1 MTHLSFLGG
10 AVSIAGSKFR
20 GEAARHRVRV
30 AGGAFR
36 RALRRAVLALAL
48 AWIPVA
54 ALAIDTG
61 QTKTVDGLT
70 IYIGAIPAEI
80 VKGHPESHTETAMH
94 DGAPSGPHE
103 YHLVVALFDAK
114 TGTRISDATMFARVS
129 SLGLVGPRK
138 ALEPM
143 KIEDTITYG
152 NYFNLPDRGLYTIDL
167 EIKRPTGRISVS
179 FSYEH

>member
-1 MTHLSFLGG
+1 MQKQNGLGG
-10 AVSIAGSKFR
+10 GNILR
-20 GEAARHRVRV
+20 TLRV
-30 AGGAFR
+30 AIF
-36 RALRRAVLALAL
+36 ALAL
-48 AWIPVA
+48 AWVPFA
-54 ALAIDTG
+54 ASAIDTG

-80 VKGHPESHTETAMH
+80 VKGHPGTHPEAGMH
-94 DGAPSGPHE
+94 DGPPSGRHE

-138 ALEPM
+138 ALTSM

-167 EIKRPTGRISVS
+167 EIKRASGTIKVG